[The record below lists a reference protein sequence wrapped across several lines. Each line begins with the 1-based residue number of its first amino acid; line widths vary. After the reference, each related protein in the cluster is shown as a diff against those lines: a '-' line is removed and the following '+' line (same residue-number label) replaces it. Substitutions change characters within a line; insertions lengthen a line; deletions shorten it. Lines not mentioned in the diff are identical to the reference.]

1 MAYPV
6 TLNGRT
12 YTLADFEG
20 NNYVDGLPDAFEDF
34 VTHAGD
40 VYNDTSTTSNSIGTG
55 SKTFTVTA
63 GKPYQAGTPLRIAD
77 AAAPATNFLDA
88 VVTSYSG
95 TTLVV
100 EAIGYAGSGTLTSWT
115 VNIGGAKTIDG
126 TLGVSQGGTGATT
139 AAAALTNL
147 GTYSKTEADSRF
159 LNVSGEASDVTMTG
173 NVTIGDAS
181 GDTLTV
187 NAAAAFNAGPEIVT
201 GTGADASLIIRN
213 DTGTTPRAF
222 LDLRRGASSETFGSD
237 NYMDWRLDNSSLG
250 AFQLTYGKNSATP
263 TIMHAALNGVTDGV
277 DFSWNNGTT
286 ANSFGAY
293 EFHQSADSVNDG
305 LAVVSSDNS
314 SMRLYVDSSG
324 TRKITSGSTDF
335 ITFTNASGAQT
346 HIQFHESV
354 GINTDTPD
362 APLHI
367 KSDSTTGMLILESDY
382 DGSASTPDFYF
393 YNNSATPA
401 DDDLIGNILF
411 RSNTDDGNDANMAQI
426 FIQATDVSAGSFNS
440 KMMLKTSVNGSLDSR
455 LILTGAG
462 NVTIGTGTMERTNLA
477 STSAALS
484 VEGKTASSAGMSIIR
499 NSNDTNPAYLTLG
512 KSRGSSEG
520 SNTILQDGD
529 DIGRIVFSANDGTS
543 FMSTADII
551 SRVEE
556 TTPSTSNV
564 GATLELRTGGGTNV
578 SGTSRIKIKSDGR
591 IRFNVI
597 DTDIDDGAYIFRC
610 LGNTADDALSVFSSD
625 EGGSM
630 RFLVDTAGVRAVYAG
645 SEEVM
650 RFKSG
655 QSDSGRVTFT
665 KGDGIRVAGGQS
677 AFTHTDFEPYLLG
690 TVSPTLYLGYNSV
703 SRGYSIDPSVEFA
716 VERASDAVINIV
728 TDASSSSSIWFGDN
742 IAGNAGQINY
752 DHSSDSML
760 FKTAATTAFNVN
772 SSGNISFPD
781 GQGVL
786 FSAAQT
792 GNGESSLLHDYEEG
806 SYTPVLTFGGSS
818 VNAPSWA
825 EGTYTKIGNR
835 VFIDIRMSWTAS
847 LGSNLGGAKVSL
859 PFTVYNSTTNTQWEH
874 VASFYSLSN
883 VTTTLVAAF
892 SDVGGGL
899 IFATAQGTSNE
910 ADHNDFPSS
919 SNFRVTGSY
928 RTSA

>member
-40 VYNDTSTTSNSIGTG
+40 IYNDTSTTSNSIGTG

-181 GDTLTV
+181 GDMLTV

-201 GTGADASLIIRN
+201 GAGTDASLIIRN
-213 DTGTTPRAF
+213 DTNTNPTAF
-222 LDLRRGASSETFGSD
+222 IDLRRGATSETFGAD
-237 NYMDWRLDNSSLG
+237 NYVDYRIRNS
-250 AFQLTYGKNSATP
+250 
-263 TIMHAALNGVTDGV
+263 TDGV
-277 DFSWNNGTT
+277 LELTQGKNAVVDIIHQVRYQSDGFSQFSWNNG
-286 ANSFGAY
+286 NSVNTLGQF
-293 EFHQSADSVNDG
+293 EFHQQNDSASGG
-305 LAVVSSDNS
+305 LAVVSTDGTSMRMHVNS
-314 SMRLYVDSSG
+314 SGDRIFSAGATPHITLKVGATQLHNNTGIG
-324 TRKITSGSTDF
+324 TD
-335 ITFTNASGAQT
+335 NPQ
-346 HIQFHESV
+346 
-354 GINTDTPD
+354 

-367 KSDSTTGMLILESDY
+367 VSGDTTGMMILESDY
-382 DGSASTPDFYF
+382 DGSASTPDLYF
-393 YNNSATPA
+393 YNNSETPA

-411 RSNTDDGNDANMAQI
+411 QSNTDDGNQANMAQI

-440 KMMLKTSVNGSLDSR
+440 KMMLKTSVDGILDSR

-484 VEGKTASSAGMSIIR
+484 VEGTTASSAGMSIIR
-499 NSNDTNPAYLTLG
+499 NSNDANPAYLTLG
-512 KSRGSSEG
+512 KSRGASTG

-556 TTPSTSNV
+556 TTPGTSNV

-578 SGTSRIKIKSDGR
+578 AGTSRINIKSDGR
-591 IRFNVI
+591 IRFNN
-597 DTDIDDGAYIFRC
+597 TDIDDGAYIFRC
-610 LGNTADDALSVFSSD
+610 LGNTADDALSIFSSD

-630 RFLVDTAGVRAVYAG
+630 RFLVDTAGVRAMYAG
-645 SEEVM
+645 TEEVM

-655 QSDSGRVTFT
+655 LSDSARVTFN
-665 KGDGIRVAGGQS
+665 KGDGIRVDGGQS
-677 AFTHTDFEPYLLG
+677 AFNHTDFEPYNLG
-690 TVSPTLYLGYNSV
+690 AVSPTLYLGYNSV
-703 SRGYSIDPSVEFA
+703 ARSYTIDASVELA
-716 VERASDAVINIV
+716 VERASDAVISII
-728 TDASSSSSIWFGDN
+728 TDATSSSSIWFGDN
-742 IAGNAGQINY
+742 SYGASGQINY
-752 DHSSDSML
+752 DHSSESML

-818 VNAPSWA
+818 VTAPAWA
-825 EGTYTKIGNR
+825 SGTYTKVGNR
-835 VFIDIRMSWTAS
+835 VFIDIRMSWNGS
-847 LGSNLGGAKVSL
+847 LGSNLGGAKITL
-859 PFTVYNSTTNTQWEH
+859 PFAVYNSESSTQWEAI
-874 VASFYSLSN
+874 ASFYSLSY
-883 VTTTLVAAF
+883 VTNTLVPAF

-910 ADHNDFPSS
+910 ADQSDFPSS